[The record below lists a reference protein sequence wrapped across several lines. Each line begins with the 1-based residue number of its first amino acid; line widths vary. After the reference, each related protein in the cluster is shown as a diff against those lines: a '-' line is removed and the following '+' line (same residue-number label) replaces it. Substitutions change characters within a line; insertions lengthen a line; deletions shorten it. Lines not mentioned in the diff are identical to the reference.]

1 MYVRS
6 VVEQSCVVWQSSL
19 KINNSRDFERI
30 QRVAVKIITNGAF
43 SYKEG
48 LRELN
53 LPTLKERR
61 EMLCA
66 RFATK
71 CLLNNKS
78 NNMFKLKTSTNEMK
92 LRHQKRFKETHTK
105 TNRHFNSAIP
115 CMQRMLNS
123 QHKDKLKLLQC

>member
-6 VVEQSCVVWQSSL
+6 VVEQSCVVWHSSL
-19 KINNSRDFERI
+19 TIKNSTDLERI

-61 EMLCA
+61 GMLCA

-71 CLLNNKS
+71 CLSSKKS
-78 NNMFKLKTSTNEMK
+78 NNMSKLNTSTNKMK
-92 LRHQKRFKETHTK
+92 LRYQKKFKETYTK
-105 TNRHFNSAIP
+105 TNRLYNSAIP
-115 CMQRMLNS
+115 YMQRMLNS
-123 QHKDKLKLLQC
+123 QHKDKLKLLEC